1 MISGRGLRKFIRVL
15 AWRPARVPAILWWY
29 VTGRRV
35 RARERLKAAFA
46 GLPLAYRYW
55 IADCARADRAVL
67 TQAPLAPW
75 RENPFAIHIHYQG
88 DDERIFAEAIASIMR
103 QSWRDWRV
111 WVTATGISPPRLP
124 SDSRISVVEG
134 PFSSREQGLS
144 TAITLTPS
152 SYLLPLRSDCTLPR
166 HALRAYAAALRSE
179 PTNETPILYGD
190 QDEILP
196 RRRRGQP
203 WLKPDWDSDMILS
216 QDYVS
221 LACLL
226 PVAVARRVI
235 DVVPLAGGHDVYT
248 LILRMT
254 RRLGCRVR
262 HVARVTVSTPRDSWR
277 TPSQSP
283 CATVAA
289 ILAEENQESRPIDV
303 RLGPFGT
310 TQVTWPLPRNA
321 PLVSIIIPTR
331 DKVEL
336 LRPCVEGV
344 LANTSYSRLEVIIAD
359 NGSVEPATHDF
370 LQAITVDSRVTL
382 VPYPHAYNY
391 SGINNFAADFARGDY
406 LCLLNNDI
414 EIIDPNWLTAMMRHA
429 VRPEIGAV
437 GAQLL
442 YPDHSIQHAGVV
454 IGLGNAAGHAHRGQQ
469 DGDAGYFANALIA
482 RRVCAVTAACL
493 VVARRKFD
501 DVGRLDAENLAVAY
515 NDVDLCLKLRR
526 AGWHNIYVP
535 QALLIHHESKSRGSY
550 FAADHHLRY
559 LRELAVLQKR
569 WGTKV
574 FQDPA
579 HHPALDRSS
588 ETFRPTYDWV

>member
-29 VTGRRV
+29 VTRRRV

-46 GLPLAYRYW
+46 GLPLAYQYW

-67 TQAPLAPW
+67 TQARPAPW
-75 RENPFAIHIHYQG
+75 REHRFAIHLHYQG
-88 DDERIFAEAIASIMR
+88 DTDERAFGEAIASIMR

-111 WVTATGISPPRLP
+111 LVTAAGISPRLP
-124 SDSRISVVEG
+124 NDSRISVVEG
-134 PFSSREQGLS
+134 RFSSREQGLS
-144 TAITLTPS
+144 TTVALTQS
-152 SYLLPLRSDCTLPR
+152 CYLLPLRGDCTLPR

-179 PTNETPILYGD
+179 PADDKPILYGD
-190 QDEILP
+190 QDEILS
-196 RRRRGQP
+196 RRAGGQP
-203 WLKPDWDSDMILS
+203 WLKPDWDPDMILS

-221 LACLL
+221 TACLL
-226 PVAVARRVI
+226 PVAAARRALDI
-235 DVVPLAGGHDVYT
+235 VPFSDGNDVYT
-248 LILRMT
+248 LLLRMT
-254 RRLGCRVR
+254 RQLGCRMK
-262 HVARVTVSTPRDSWR
+262 HVARVTVSTPTGAWR
-277 TPSQSP
+277 TPCPSP
-283 CATVAA
+283 CAAVGA
-289 ILAEENQESRPIDV
+289 ILAEEDAEGRAIEVRP
-303 RLGPFGT
+303 GPFGT
-310 TQVTWPLPRNA
+310 TEVIWPLPQDV

-344 LANTSYSRLEVIIAD
+344 LANTSYPRLEVIIAD
-359 NGSVEPATHDF
+359 NGSVEPATHHF
-370 LQAITVDSRVTL
+370 LKAVVVDPRVTL
-382 VPYPHAYNY
+382 VSWPHAYNY
-391 SGINNFAADFARGDY
+391 SGINNFAADFAHGDY

-429 VRPEIGAV
+429 VRPGIGAV
-437 GAQLL
+437 GARLL

-454 IGLGNAAGHAHRGQQ
+454 IGLGNAAGHAHRGQP

-501 DVGRLDAENLAVAY
+501 DVGRLDAENLAIAY

-535 QALLIHHESKSRGSY
+535 QAVLIHHESKSRGSD

-569 WGTKV
+569 WGTRL

-588 ETFRPTYDWV
+588 ETFRPSYDRV